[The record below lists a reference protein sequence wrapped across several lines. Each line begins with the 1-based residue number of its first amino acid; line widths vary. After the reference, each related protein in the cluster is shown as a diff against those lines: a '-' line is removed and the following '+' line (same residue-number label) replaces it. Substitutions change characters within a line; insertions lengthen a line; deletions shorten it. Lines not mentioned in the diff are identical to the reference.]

1 MPGLVEHGR
10 LRPVA
15 DLERLTHHEY
25 MNRSSAL
32 IVFGGLPGTGKTT
45 ISRELTARLAATY
58 LRIDSIEQALQ
69 NAGLTVGAE
78 GYAIANALAAENLKL
93 GRIVIADCVNPV
105 LASRAAWRQ
114 TALQTSARMVEI
126 EMVCS
131 EPALHRQR
139 VESRSSDIDGLKLPT
154 WNDVVSRP
162 YEPWDREHLVL
173 DTADS
178 SPDDLVERA
187 ETYIRGKLG

>member
-1 MPGLVEHGR
+1 MSI
-10 LRPVA
+10 
-15 DLERLTHHEY
+15 
-25 MNRSSAL
+25 MSRSSAL
-32 IVFGGLPGTGKTT
+32 IVFSGLPGTGKTT
-45 ISRELTARLAATY
+45 ISRELTGRLAATY
-58 LRIDSIEQALQ
+58 LRIDSIEQALE
-69 NAGLTVGAE
+69 NAGLTAGAG
-78 GYAIANALAAENLKL
+78 GYAIANALTAENLKL

-139 VESRSSDIDGLKLPT
+139 VEDRTPDIDALKLPT
-154 WNDVVSRP
+154 WSDVVSWA

-173 DTADS
+173 DTAHCS
-178 SPDDLVERA
+178 IDDLLERA
-187 ETYIRGKLG
+187 QTYIRDKIDDRQRSE